1 MDERLHL
8 HYLAETEWLRRKAED
23 TAYYSFYFGVIV
35 SCHVFLLCFCSFS
48 IPNQFAVITK
58 EFLHLEL
65 LRETEKNDGAVAK

>member
-1 MDERLHL
+1 MAKEESRGHSM
-8 HYLAETEWLRRKAED
+8 R
-23 TAYYSFYFGVIV
+23 YYSFYFGVIV